1 MGITCVYLPLGAVIA
16 APRVWEPFWRPGAGL
31 FRHGYTYSGHATV
44 SAAALANLDVMQRE
58 GLLDRAASLEGELA
72 VALAPL
78 EKHPSVAE
86 VRSGTGV
93 LAAVQL
99 APDVLAEEPG
109 AAGRLM
115 LAARRRGIMSRAL
128 APGALQVSPP
138 LVLDHAEVQELAAG
152 LDGALEDLEA
162 GR

>member
-1 MGITCVYLPLGAVIA
+1 MGGGPLE
-16 APRVWEPFWRPGAGL
+16 R
-31 FRHGYTYSGHATV
+31 AT
-44 SAAALANLDVMQRE
+44 
-58 GLLDRAASLEGELA
+58 SLEGELA
-72 VALAPL
+72 DALAPL
-78 EKHPSVAE
+78 EKHSSVAE

-138 LVLDHAEVQELAAG
+138 LVLDHTEVQELAAG